1 MTALKAHEV
10 DGFLARPDPRKSVV
24 LVYGPDTGLV
34 SERAAALAK
43 RHLDGTDD
51 PFALVRLDGD
61 QIAADPARLADEAH
75 TVALFGGKRVVR
87 VRVGAKAVIAAV
99 EPLLS
104 TPPRD
109 TLVVLEAGDL
119 KASHA
124 LRKAVE
130 QAGSAVALPCYADEA
145 RDLTRLVDEEVA
157 AAGLTIEADAK
168 RALIGALGGDRLAS
182 RQEVRKVMLYCL
194 GQGRVTLADVE
205 AIAGD
210 VSAPAI
216 DQAIDAMGLG
226 ERDRFVGLYRRLV
239 GEGTHPSVILG
250 AATRHMHQ
258 LQVAR
263 AEIDDGRTAA
273 DAVRGLA
280 PPVFFK
286 RQGLFER
293 QLVIWSVERIDR
305 AIETLAQALLD
316 SRRAAALTDVVV
328 ERVLLAVASAAR
340 R

>member
-1 MTALKAHEV
+1 M
-10 DGFLARPDPRKSVV
+10 
-24 LVYGPDTGLV
+24 
-34 SERAAALAK
+34 
-43 RHLDGTDD
+43 
-51 PFALVRLDGD
+51 
-61 QIAADPARLADEAH
+61 
-75 TVALFGGKRVVR
+75 
-87 VRVGAKAVIAAV
+87 
-99 EPLLS
+99 
-104 TPPRD
+104 
-109 TLVVLEAGDL
+109 
-119 KASHA
+119 
-124 LRKAVE
+124 
-130 QAGSAVALPCYADEA
+130 
-145 RDLTRLVDEEVA
+145 
-157 AAGLTIEADAK
+157 
-168 RALIGALGGDRLAS
+168 
-182 RQEVRKVMLYCL
+182 
-194 GQGRVTLADVE
+194 TLADVE

-258 LQVAR
+258 LQWR
-263 AEIDDGRTAA
+263 APRSTTGRTAA
-273 DAVRGLA
+273 AAVRGLA

-316 SRRAAALTDVVV
+316 SRRAALTDVVV